1 MATNWNQEQQ
11 NIFND
16 LSKEGVMFTFTR
28 CGKGDFDPVSG
39 EYTTGTDV
47 TFQAPGIEKMYNY
60 KTSYAQSFLLQ
71 TTVQAGDKVLLLAC
85 DSTDIEL
92 QDTVLV
98 NGVPWVVTAL
108 TPLSPGGV
116 DLIRYVLIRRA

>member
-1 MATNWNQEQQ
+1 MATNWTQEQK
-11 NIFND
+11 NIFDGLVND
-16 LSKEGVMFTFTR
+16 GVMFTFVR
-28 CGKGDFDPVSG
+28 PGKGDFDPVSG
-39 EYTTGTDV
+39 EYATGTDV

-85 DSTDIEL
+85 GSTDIEL

-98 NGVPWVVTAL
+98 NGVAWVVTAL

-116 DLIRYVLIRRA
+116 DLMRYVLIRRA

>member
-1 MATNWNQEQQ
+1 MATNWTQEQK
-11 NIFND
+11 NIFDGLVND
-16 LSKEGVMFTFTR
+16 GVMFTFVR
-28 CGKGDFDPVSG
+28 PGKGDFDPVSG
-39 EYTTGTDV
+39 EYAAADDV

-85 DSTDIEL
+85 GSTDIEL

-98 NGVPWVVTAL
+98 NDVPWAVIAL

-116 DLIRYVLIRRA
+116 DLMRYVLIRRA